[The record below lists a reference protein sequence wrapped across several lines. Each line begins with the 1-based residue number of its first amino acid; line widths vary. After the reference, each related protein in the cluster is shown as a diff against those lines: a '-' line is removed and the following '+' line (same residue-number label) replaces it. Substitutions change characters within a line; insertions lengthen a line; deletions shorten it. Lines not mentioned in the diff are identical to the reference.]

1 MTNGWNDIKNADVVL
16 VMGGNAAEAHTCGFK
31 WVTEAKASNGAKLIV
46 VDPRFTRTA
55 AVSDLYAPLRPGTD
69 IAFLGGVIHYLL
81 SNNKIFKDYV
91 LAYTNAAFIVKEGFG
106 FEDGLFTGYNAEKR
120 DYDRSTWDY
129 EFDEAG
135 QAKLDPTLEN
145 PRCVFNLLKAHY
157 SRYTPEMVERTCGT
171 PKDLFLKVCELIAT
185 TATGA
190 KTLTSLYAL
199 GWTQHSKGSQN
210 IRNIAIIQ
218 LLLGNMGVPGGG
230 INALRGH
237 SNVQGITDFG
247 LFSNSVPGYL
257 AMPNSKEAT
266 LEDYLKT
273 RAFKPIRPDQMSFLQ
288 NYRKFFVSFLKA
300 MYGKNATP
308 ENQFGFDWLP
318 KVDVNLDTLRQ
329 FEMMFQGKMNGF
341 VCQGFNPLMSV
352 PNRKK
357 LIAGL
362 SKLKFLVVMDPLHT
376 ETAHFFENHGEMNDA
391 DPAKINTEVFL
402 LPTNCFA
409 EEEGTFTNS
418 GRNIQWHWKAAE
430 PPGQARTDIQIMADL
445 FLRLKALY
453 AKEGGKFPDPIMN
466 VDWSYRNPARPT
478 ADELLREINGRALV
492 DLPDPTDATKPPI
505 KKAGEQMDIFA
516 QLRDDGST
524 SCANWIYSGC
534 YTEKGNMTARRD
546 PSDPSGKGIHP
557 NWGYAWPAN
566 RRILYNRA
574 SADPSGKAW
583 NAKKK
588 VIEWNGSR
596 WAGIDVPDFGP
607 LIDPTVKATGPF
619 IMNPEGV
626 GRLFTRGMMREGPF
640 PEHYEPFES
649 PVANPFHAKVQS
661 NPVARVFKGDL
672 EVFGKSEDF
681 PYVATTYR
689 LVEHFHYWTKHA
701 KMNAVLQPEL
711 FVEIGEQLA
720 KEKGISAGDMVE
732 VSSNRAR
739 IKAKAVVTKRIRPLI
754 CDGKPVHVVGI
765 PIHWGFIGA
774 TKKGFGANQL
784 TPYVGDA
791 NTETPEYK
799 AFLVNIKR
807 IGPAA

>member
-31 WVTEAKASNGAKLIV
+31 WVTEAKAHNGAKLIV

-69 IAFLGGVIHYLL
+69 IAFLGGVINYLL
-81 SNNKIFKDYV
+81 SSGKIFKEYV
-91 LAYTNAAFIVKEGFG
+91 AAYTNAAYIVKEGFG

-129 EFDEAG
+129 EYDEAG
-135 QAKLDPTLEN
+135 NARLDPTLEN
-145 PRCVFNLLKAHY
+145 PRCVLNLLKAHY
-157 SRYTPEMVERTCGT
+157 SRYTPAMVERTCGT
-171 PKDLFLKVCELIAT
+171 PADLFQQVCEIIAT
-185 TATGA
+185 TANGS
-190 KTLTSLYAL
+190 KSMTSMYAL

-210 IRNIAIIQ
+210 IRNMAIIQ
-218 LLLGNMGVPGGG
+218 LLLGNIGVPGGG

-237 SNVQGITDFG
+237 ANVQGITDFG
-247 LFSNSVPGYL
+247 LFSPSVPGYM
-257 AMPNSKEAT
+257 AMPKSSEAT

-273 RAFKPIRPDQMSFLQ
+273 RAFKPIRPDQMSYWQ

-300 MYGKNATP
+300 MYGKNATA
-308 ENQFGFDWLP
+308 ENQFGYDWLP
-318 KVDVNLDTLRQ
+318 KVNMNYEVLRV
-329 FEMMFQGKMNGF
+329 FEMMFQGKLNGY
-341 VCQGFNPLMSV
+341 VCQGFNPLMSM

-362 SKLKFLVVMDPLHT
+362 SKLKFLVVIDPVHT

-391 DPAKINTEVFL
+391 DPSKIDTEVFL
-402 LPTNCFA
+402 LPAATFA
-409 EEEGTFTNS
+409 EDDGTFTNS
-418 GRNIQWHWKAAE
+418 GRVIQWHWKAAE
-430 PPGQARTDIQIMADL
+430 PPAQVKNDNQIIADL

-453 AKEGGKFPDPIMN
+453 AKEGGAFPEPIMN
-466 VDWSYRNPARPT
+466 LSWSYRDPADPT
-478 ADELLREINGRALV
+478 AEELLREINGVALS
-492 DLPDPTDATKPPI
+492 DLPDADPTKPPL
-505 KKAGEQMDIFA
+505 KKAGELLDLFG
-516 QLRDDGST
+516 QLKDDGST

-534 YTEKGNMTARRD
+534 YTEKGNLTARRN
-546 PSDPSGKGIHP
+546 PADPSGKGIHP

-583 NAKKK
+583 SARKK
-588 VIEWNGSR
+588 VIEWNGSK

-607 LIDPTVKATGPF
+607 AIDPTQKATGPF

-626 GRLFTRGMMREGPF
+626 GRLFTRALMKEGPF

-649 PVANPFHAKVQS
+649 PVANPFHPKVQA
-661 NPVARVFKGDL
+661 NPVARVFKGDM
-672 EVFGKSEDF
+672 EVFGKPEDF
-681 PYVATTYR
+681 PYVGTTYR
-689 LVEHFHYWTKHA
+689 LTEHFHFWSKHS
-701 KMNAVLQPEL
+701 KLNAILQPEM
-711 FVEIGEQLA
+711 FVEIGEALA
-720 KEKGISAGDMVE
+720 KEKGIAAGDWVE

-739 IKAKAVVTKRIRPLI
+739 IKAKAVVTKRIRPLM

-765 PIHWGFIGA
+765 PLHWGFVGA

-791 NTETPEYK
+791 NTETPEFK
-799 AFLVNIKR
+799 AFLVNVKR

>member
-1 MTNGWNDIKNADVVL
+1 MTNGWTDIKNADVVL
-16 VMGGNAAEAHTCGFK
+16 IMGGNAAEAHTCGFK
-31 WVTEAKASNGAKLIV
+31 WVTEAKANNGAKLIV
-46 VDPRFTRTA
+46 VDPRFTRSA
-55 AVSDLYAPLRPGTD
+55 AVADLYMPLRPGTD
-69 IAFLGGVIHYLL
+69 IAFLGGVINYIL
-81 SNNKIFKDYV
+81 SNDKIFRDYV
-91 LAYTNAAFIVKEGFG
+91 AAYTNASFIVKEGFG
-106 FEDGLFTGYNAEKR
+106 FEDGLFTGYSAEKR
-120 DYDRSTWDY
+120 DYDRATWDY

-135 QAKLDPTLEN
+135 MAKTDPTFAN
-145 PRCVFNLLKAHY
+145 PRCVLNLLKAHY
-157 SRYTPEMVERTCGT
+157 ARYTPEMVERTCGT
-171 PKDLFLKVCELIAT
+171 PKADFLKACELIAS
-185 TATGA
+185 TGNPN

-210 IRNIAIIQ
+210 IRNMAIIQ

-257 AMPNSKEAT
+257 VMPRTAEPT
-266 LEDYLKT
+266 LDEYLKT

-288 NYRKFFVSFLKA
+288 NYRKFFISFLKA
-300 MYGKNATP
+300 MYGAKATP
-308 ENQFGFDWLP
+308 DNQFGYDWLP

-329 FEMMFQGKMNGF
+329 FEMMFQGRMNGF
-341 VCQGFNPLMSV
+341 ICQGFNPLMSV

-391 DPAKINTEVFL
+391 DPAKIATEVFL

-418 GRNIQWHWKAAE
+418 GRVIQWHWKAAE
-430 PPGQARTDIQIMADL
+430 PPGEARTDIAIMADL

-453 AKEGGKFPDPIMN
+453 AKDGGAYPDPIMN
-466 VDWSYRNPARPT
+466 VAWSYRNPAKPT
-478 ADELLREINGRALV
+478 ADELLREINGSALA
-492 DLPDPTDATKPPI
+492 DLPDPTDPAKPPI
-505 KKAGEQMDIFA
+505 RKAGELVDIFA
-516 QLRDDGST
+516 QLRDDGTT

-534 YTEKGNMTARRD
+534 YTERGNMTARRD
-546 PSDPSGKGIHP
+546 PSDPSGKGIHG
-557 NWGYAWPAN
+557 NWGYSWPAN

-583 NAKKK
+583 SAKKK
-588 VIEWNGSR
+588 VIEWTGSR
-596 WAGIDVPDFGP
+596 WAGIDVPDYGP
-607 LIDPTVKATGPF
+607 LIDPGKNTGPF

-626 GRLFTRGMMREGPF
+626 ARLFTRGLMREGPF

-649 PVANPFHAKVQS
+649 PVANPFHPKVQS

-672 EVFGKSEDF
+672 EVFGKAEDY
-681 PYVATTYR
+681 PYAATTYR
-689 LVEHFHYWTKHA
+689 LVEHMHFWSKHVR
-701 KMNAVLQPEL
+701 MNAILQPEL
-711 FVEIGEQLA
+711 FVEIGEGLA
-720 KEKGISAGDMVE
+720 KEKGIQNGDWVE
-732 VSSNRAR
+732 VWSNRAR
-739 IKAKAVVTKRIRPLI
+739 IKAKAVVTKRIRTLT
-754 CDGKPVHVVGI
+754 CDGKPVHIVGI
-765 PIHWGFIGA
+765 PIHWGFTGA
-774 TKKGFGANQL
+774 AKKGYGANQL

-807 IGPAA
+807 IGPAV